1 MKFGEH
7 DHSLDASE
15 RLEQALKSVVAAF
28 SKGDFAQA
36 ENEAEKALSIR
47 YDDPELISVL
57 KYAVFWK
64 DRAIRLAEFP
74 EDEQKG
80 DFLSKEFQ
88 GFTQRF
94 LQRLEVRSDSA
105 LFAIRQYVFSEMA
118 RFYTDCLREGKKDS
132 GDLIV
137 KAAKAFKGSGAF
149 DKAIELLENFLQVQ
163 RDDAGAMAELADCW
177 EMVGEVR
184 KAKLFFRE
192 AFYLNPQRVDLE
204 GLSSTLIK
212 QILDSLKQEGYS
224 PSSWKE
230 WIPVYGVINGVFNVR
245 RDLKPLELGQLKQSI
260 FALKNELQ
268 DHTLQQG
275 LLLPRLINR
284 YFWLID
290 HYLAV
295 KEERSK
301 IEEVLL
307 NIKLLDERIFSI
319 YTH

>member
-1 MKFGEH
+1 MKFGEPET
-7 DHSLDASE
+7 SLDASE
-15 RLEQALKSVVAAF
+15 RLELALKSVSVAF
-28 SKGDFAQA
+28 SQGEFARA
-36 ENEAEKALSIR
+36 ESEAEKALSIR

-57 KYAVFWK
+57 KCAVFWK
-64 DRAIRLAEFP
+64 DRAVRLAEFP
-74 EDEQKG
+74 DDDQKG
-80 DFLSKEFQ
+80 DFLFKEYQ

-94 LQRLEVRSDSA
+94 LQRLEVRSEPA

-118 RFYTDCLREGKKDS
+118 RVYTECLHQGRKDS
-132 GDLIV
+132 GELTV

-149 DKAIELLENFLQVQ
+149 DKAIELLETFLQSQ

-192 AFYLNPQRVDLE
+192 AFYLNPQRIDLE
-204 GLSSTLIK
+204 GLSSTLIR
-212 QILDSLKQEGYS
+212 QILETLKQEGYS
-224 PSSWKE
+224 PTSWKE
-230 WIPVYGVINGVFNVR
+230 WIPVYGVIYGVFNVR